1 MDMRKYQN
9 ITVSE
14 YVNVSSSGDYHFKV
28 WWKGGHRDYSL
39 GVGFLTNHEYNAYT
53 WEGAPKYL
61 EAEVERQ
68 IAAMIRSGSLK
79 PYEYDREGHE
89 RYENLRYYDAE
100 HLASWADVL
109 ERSAAEGEGGEAT

>member
-1 MDMRKYQN
+1 MAARKYQN
-9 ITVSE
+9 IKVSDH
-14 YVNVSSSGDYHFKV
+14 VNVSSSFDYHFKV

-39 GVGFLTNHEYNAYT
+39 GVGFLTNHKYNAYT

-68 IAAMIRSGSLK
+68 IATMFRDGTAK
-79 PYEYDREGHE
+79 FYEYDRDGNT

-100 HLASWADVL
+100 QVASWAKTL
-109 ERSAAEGEGGEAT
+109 GGNHNEA